1 MKLTK
6 QRLKEIIRK
15 EIQTLNE
22 SKKISKSY
30 EVDYVGNNG
39 FFIID
44 LKRKDRLYIDR
55 TELANIIKAFKKL

>member
-6 QRLKEIIRK
+6 QRLKEIIRE

-30 EVDYVGNNG
+30 GVDYVGNNG
-39 FFIID
+39 FFIVD

-55 TELANIIKAFKKL
+55 TDLANIIKAFKKF

>member
-6 QRLKEIIRK
+6 NRLKEIIRE

-30 EVDYVGNNG
+30 GVDYVGDNG

>member
-6 QRLKEIIRK
+6 QRLIEIIK
-15 EIQTLNE
+15 EEVHKLNE

-30 EVDYVGNNG
+30 GVDYVGDNG
-39 FFIID
+39 FFIVD

-55 TELANIIKAFKKL
+55 TDLANIIKAFKKL

>member
-6 QRLKEIIRK
+6 QRLKEIIRE

-30 EVDYVGNNG
+30 GVDYVGDNG